1 MSNNCWCFPMNSVSI
16 SEKGLNLG
24 QCGIKKRNDWKKIFY
39 LDFVSD
45 GTGDMAICEVEADIG
60 GNFGSMKYGRKN
72 YNEDSVWTNDDYGK
86 KSIVENWGPISRIGA
101 VKQNKIRIQSVK
113 LDFCVSNC
121 ANGIA
126 EYVSNDISD
135 ESFLMKTVSMS
146 LKDTRKGSHKEKQ
159 NIILDTCCTNNLEII
174 PHLKALDLVW
184 S

>member
-1 MSNNCWCFPMNSVSI
+1 MNSVSI

-86 KSIVENWGPISRIGA
+86 KSIVENWGPISMKGA

-121 ANGIA
+121 DNGIA
-126 EYVSNDISD
+126 EYVSTGISG
-135 ESFLMKTVSMS
+135 EYFFMQNTNGLTVSMS

-159 NIILDTCCTNNLEII
+159 NIITCCTNNLKI
-174 PHLKALDLVW
+174 
-184 S
+184 

>member
-1 MSNNCWCFPMNSVSI
+1 
-16 SEKGLNLG
+16 
-24 QCGIKKRNDWKKIFY
+24 
-39 LDFVSD
+39 
-45 GTGDMAICEVEADIG
+45 MAICEVEADIR
-60 GNFGSMKYGRKN
+60 GNFGSMKYGGKN
-72 YNEDSVWTNDDYGK
+72 YNEDSVWTNDDNGK
-86 KSIVENWGPISRIGA
+86 LSILENWGPISRIGA

-121 ANGIA
+121 DNGIA
-126 EYVSNDISD
+126 EYISNDISD

-174 PHLKALDLVW
+174 PHFKALDLVW